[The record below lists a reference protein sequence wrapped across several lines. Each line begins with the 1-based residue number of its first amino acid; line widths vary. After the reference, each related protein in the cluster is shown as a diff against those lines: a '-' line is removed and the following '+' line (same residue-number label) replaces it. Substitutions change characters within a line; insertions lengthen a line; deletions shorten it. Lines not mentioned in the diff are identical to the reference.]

1 MANARLRRQPLI
13 LLVVVL
19 ALVHFGAAAQTN
31 DEVMALA
38 KREKQPLLDTLKALV
53 EIESGSADVEGVTRI
68 ATLIAERLRGLGGRV
83 ELVPPAVDQP
93 RITSLPQRFADTV
106 VARFPGRG
114 SARILLLAHMD
125 TVYERGMLA
134 QQPFRIEGDR
144 AYGLG
149 IADDKHGIA
158 LILHSLVMLKT
169 LGVDGYGV
177 ITVVMS
183 PDEEVGSLA
192 ERDLLT
198 KLGAE
203 HDVVLSFEGPG
214 QDENIRL
221 ATSGIQLAV
230 LTVTGRAA
238 HAGNAPDQ
246 GRNAL
251 YELSHQLLQ
260 LRDLSDPP
268 RRVKLNWT
276 LANAGSVYN
285 SIPAAAMAIG
295 DMRAEDPSDFKA
307 VEAAIR
313 ERIKNQLIPDTKI
326 EVRFETVFPP
336 MPFAPASLPLAEHVQ
351 RLYAEAGGR
360 AKINRVSIG
369 AGTDAAFAA
378 LATKAPV
385 IEGMGL
391 RNFGAHTNNAE
402 YVNISSV
409 EPRLYL
415 VTRLIMDIAA
425 GRAGVAS
432 AAAR

>member
-1 MANARLRRQPLI
+1 MAQPNEA
-13 LLVVVL
+13 VR
-19 ALVHFGAAAQTN
+19 
-31 DEVMALA
+31 ALA
-38 KREKQPLLDTLKALV
+38 QREKQPLLDTLKALV
-53 EIESGSADVEGVTRI
+53 EIESGTADVEGVTRVG
-68 ATLIAERLRGLGGRV
+68 AVIAERLRALGGNV
-83 ELVPPAVDQP
+83 ELVPPAADRP
-93 RITSLPQRFADTV
+93 RITSLPNQFADTV
-106 VARFPGRG
+106 VARFRGRG

-125 TVYERGMLA
+125 TVYARGMLA
-134 QQPFRIEGDR
+134 QQPFRVDGDR

-158 LILHSLVMLKT
+158 VILHALTILKA
-169 LGVDGYGV
+169 LAVDGYGV

-198 KLGAE
+198 TLGAE

-214 QDENIRL
+214 LEESIRL

-230 LTVTGRAA
+230 LTVTGRAS

-260 LRDLSDPP
+260 LRDLSEPA
-268 RRVKLNWT
+268 RAVKLNWT
-276 LANAGSVYN
+276 LASAGSVYN
-285 SIPAAAMAIG
+285 SIPAAATAIG
-295 DMRAEDPSDFKA
+295 DMRADDPDDFKA

-313 ERIKNQLIPDTKI
+313 ERIKNRLIPDTTVD
-326 EVRFETVFPP
+326 VRFETVFPP
-336 MPFAPASLPLAEHVQ
+336 MPFRPASLPLAEHVQ
-351 RLYAEAGGR
+351 RLYAEAGGT
-360 AKINRVSIG
+360 ATINRVSIG

-378 LATKAPV
+378 LKTKAPV

-391 RNFGAHTNNAE
+391 RNFGAHSNNAE
-402 YVNISSV
+402 YVSISSI

-415 VTRLIMDIAA
+415 LTRLIMDIAA
-425 GRAGVAS
+425 GHAGVTAPTG
-432 AAAR
+432 R